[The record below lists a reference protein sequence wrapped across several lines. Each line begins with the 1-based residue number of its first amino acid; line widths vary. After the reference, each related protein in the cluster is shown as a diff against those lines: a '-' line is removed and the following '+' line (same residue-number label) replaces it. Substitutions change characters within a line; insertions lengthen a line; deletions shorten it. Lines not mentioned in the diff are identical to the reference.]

1 MEMFYGK
8 LWNYQRVSD
17 GIIVILPRSP
27 FSPLQVSFNLLGL
40 HPVTAMV
47 QLEFDHLLD
56 TMVASLQLQ
65 GPGTEG
71 VALTEANLRK
81 LNDQRR
87 LRRPSVSSW
96 LHWWNMIDKKMPYSG
111 YSTCVQTNLYSICFV
126 CVCFFEGL
134 SWHRFLDDYL
144 IWGTINMF
152 AIVFCSTVFG
162 TKHLVS

>member
-1 MEMFYGK
+1 MTASSSFC
-8 LWNYQRVSD
+8 LDPPQ
-17 GIIVILPRSP
+17 
-27 FSPLQVSFNLLGL
+27 PLQVSFNLLGL

-65 GPGTEG
+65 GPGIEG

-81 LNDQRR
+81 LDDQRR
-87 LRRPSVSSW
+87 LRRPSTSSR
-96 LHWWNMIDKKMPYSG
+96 LHWWNMIDKKIPYRIH
-111 YSTCVQTNLYSICFV
+111 VFRQICIVFV
-126 CVCFFEGL
+126 LCVCFFFEEL
-134 SWHRFLDDYL
+134 SWHRFLDDYW